1 MSSSITITS
10 RLNILD
16 FHHITGASASA
27 SAGVGNIAIV
37 SDTHS

>member
-27 SAGVGNIAIV
+27 GVGNIAIV